1 MGKKLDNSEIVGLI
15 RMSPQTTTF
24 DSCSSCNGIE
34 IGGSMQSKDP
44 DDNSADLICDECLQ
58 ITNPSVLKFWC
69 ESSYDHEDTEREHDE
84 WLVIAV
90 DMGEEGTKTIGEMR
104 MANKDTV
111 ETLLSIINIER
122 FGC

>member
-1 MGKKLDNSEIVGLI
+1 MDKQAEWESKREV
-15 RMSPQTTTF
+15 RFHP
-24 DSCSSCNGIE
+24 NGDI
-34 IGGSMQSKDP
+34 P
-44 DDNSADLICDECLQ
+44 F
-58 ITNPSVLKFWC
+58 TNPSVLKFWC